1 MAFTL
6 VKFKK
11 KFANLPLFRLSKRQ
25 KWAAVFVVIFLI
37 GTVFWISFL
46 APPTNFPSGNSKST
60 DGIKLFSI
68 SEGETLGTI
77 AAELKNQNYIR
88 SPLAF
93 KVIVY
98 FVLAG
103 ERDAVAD
110 DYFFEKPLN
119 VYSLAKR
126 IVRGTTSISPIRV
139 TIPEGLNKFEI
150 AELLAAKLPN
160 FSAPNFIATA
170 PEGYLFPDTYFF
182 SPKTSA
188 DLVIETMTEN
198 FTNQIAKLRTEFKIE
213 SDDDFGPDGQPL
225 ADVVKLA
232 SIVETEARQTAT
244 RKTIAGILWKRLGLK
259 MPLQVDVS
267 FKYINGKNSYNLTD
281 EDLKIDSPYNTYLY
295 AGLPPTPIAN
305 PGLNSLRAAIAPTK
319 TSYLFFLSDRS
330 GTMYYAK
337 TFDEHKENRIKYL
350 HVF

>member
-1 MAFTL
+1 MI
-6 VKFKK
+6 
-11 KFANLPLFRLSKRQ
+11 
-25 KWAAVFVVIFLI
+25 FVVTGILI
-37 GTVFWISFL
+37 CAVFWISFF
-46 APPTNFPSGNSKST
+46 APPADFPSGNSKST

-68 SEGETLGTI
+68 SEGETLGQI
-77 AAELKNQNYIR
+77 ATELKNQNYIR

-93 KVIVY
+93 KVVVH
-98 FVLAG
+98 FVLSG

-119 VYSLAKR
+119 VFSLAKR
-126 IVRGTTSISPIRV
+126 VVSGTTSISPIRV

-150 AELLAAKLPN
+150 AELLASKLPN
-160 FSAPNFIATA
+160 FSPEVFVAIA

-188 DLVIETMTEN
+188 DLVIKTMTEN
-198 FTNQIAKLRTEFKIE
+198 FTNQIAKLKTEFKIE
-213 SDDDFGPDGQPL
+213 SDENFGPEGQPL
-225 ADVVKLA
+225 EDVVTLA
-232 SIVETEARQTAT
+232 SIVEVEARQIET
-244 RKTIAGILWKRLGLK
+244 RKTIAGILWKRIELK

-267 FKYINGKNSYNLTD
+267 FKYINGKNSYNLTK
-281 EDLKIDSPYNTYLY
+281 EDLKIDSPYNTYVY

-305 PGLNSLRAAIAPTK
+305 PGLVSLRAAIAPNE
-319 TSYLFFLSDRS
+319 TSFLFFLSDRS

-337 TFDEHKENRIKYL
+337 TFEEHKENRIKYL